1 MELGYAEGQW
11 GRWLVAD
18 FQRRLKRV
26 HFIKDILEEYEF
38 RIEVKEDMLM
48 ARMEGHDLDFMKKR
62 LAILG
67 YLTLHTRQLD
77 MIMENEASL
86 AYYRSKLKKDIQTL
100 LNGR

>member
-1 MELGYAEGQW
+1 
-11 GRWLVAD
+11 VSI
-18 FQRRLKRV
+18 LKRLATQPWDV
-26 HFIKDILEEYEF
+26 RWGFETASKDILKDYEF
-38 RIEVKEDMLM
+38 RIEVKEDMFM
-48 ARMEGHDLDFMKKR
+48 ARLEGHELDFMKKR